1 MWDFP
6 TEDSLLGPRLVGTA
20 GGTAVT
26 FLMLRRSSIAP
37 RLVGGGVP
45 ALAVVFYDRI
55 RRDISLRDAVALSR
69 GNHENIGSALL
80 LTTMVVL
87 RAGPQTGFN
96 IWRKRKRDKPV
107 LAAIGGGREILRSQP
122 LPVRLGTPIRC

>member
-55 RRDISLRDAVALSR
+55 RRDISLRARWLFR
-69 GNHENIGSALL
+69 GAITRIS
-80 LTTMVVL
+80 VV
-87 RAGPQTGFN
+87 RY
-96 IWRKRKRDKPV
+96 
-107 LAAIGGGREILRSQP
+107 
-122 LPVRLGTPIRC
+122 C